1 MKLYHMQTDQG
12 ILDIQVIQSNRR
24 TISFEVQE
32 DGTAIARVPVHMPK
46 QRIAM
51 YLESRKEW
59 YMEKVSAA
67 KSRVQKAPEYTIPAP
82 EELTAE
88 QVQAIRQKF
97 TERVAFY
104 AAQMGVT
111 YAHITL
117 RNQKTRW
124 GSCSSK
130 GNLNFNYQLYFLP
143 EELMDYVIV
152 HELAHRVH
160 MNHSPEFWALVAQHC
175 PEYQERR
182 ARLKAIGIQK

>member
-1 MKLYHMQTDQG
+1 MKIYHMQTEQG
-12 ILDIQVIQSNRR
+12 ILDIQVIESNRK
-24 TISFEVQE
+24 TINFEVRE
-32 DGTAIARVPVHMPK
+32 DGTAIARVPMRMPK

-59 YMEKVSAA
+59 YIEKVSAA
-67 KSRVQKAPEYTIPAP
+67 KSRAQKAPEYTVPAP
-82 EELTAE
+82 EELTQE

-97 TERVAFY
+97 TERVAYY

-143 EELMDYVIV
+143 EELMDYVII